1 MEFEFAAKIFEWRG
15 PAPFYFVALPE
26 DVAAFVSAMANQ
38 LTYGWGVIPV
48 AVRIGKTTFKTSMFP
63 RDGGYLLG
71 IKAEVRKI
79 EKLQIHDVVDVKL
92 DLETSR

>member
-1 MEFEFAAKIFEWRG
+1 MEFEFQARIFEWRG

-26 DVAAFVSAMANQ
+26 DVATLVASMASQ

-48 AVRIGKTTFKTSMFP
+48 KATIGRTTFTTSMFP

-71 IKAEVRKI
+71 LKAIVRSSEKLETGDHIEVR
-79 EKLQIHDVVDVKL
+79 LVL
-92 DLETSR
+92 DM